1 METGRWD
8 FLFIEGE
15 IPTLKFVYKFYVKML
30 KPESS
35 IQSVPKEILI
45 AWNKMKC
52 TLTFN
57 KKTVAK
63 QVQRRPSLDLS
74 GSSLFVLYEKNMKE
88 ALKSP
93 DDESLR
99 FVYFFS

>member
-1 METGRWD
+1 
-8 FLFIEGE
+8 
-15 IPTLKFVYKFYVKML
+15 
-30 KPESS
+30 
-35 IQSVPKEILI
+35 
-45 AWNKMKC
+45 MKC

-63 QVQRRPSLDLS
+63 QVQRSPSLDLS